1 MFAAGTPSLLR
12 AINERTVL
20 ECIRSSGPISRA
32 QIARA
37 SGLSKPTVSQGLA
50 ALEASR
56 LVRPAGRSSGGKGP
70 TALLYEF
77 NPSAGWV
84 IGVDVGRDRVRV
96 AVADLDGQIAARL
109 EEPARVR
116 SMRTLIEQIGELA
129 RRAARSA
136 KVRWRQIAIV
146 AVGSPGVFGPD
157 QDRPVLAHNLP
168 GWSRHGLLDEVRKEL
183 GTQVVFENDVNLAAV
198 GERWHGL
205 GRGLGAFVYIHVGTG
220 VGMGIVLGGKLYR
233 GSRGAAGEIGY
244 LPLAVADAHDPAN
257 RRRGALESAIGASA
271 VVAAARAVGMRGK
284 GLTAARVFDE
294 ARRGDERATAVVE
307 EIGEAIGL
315 AIAAVIPVIDP
326 ELVIMGGAIGRN
338 VDLLLPSIDRELGA
352 LSPFRP
358 TIEASALGED
368 AELTGAVAFAL
379 EAAREQLF
387 ARGDGRRRVAV

>member
-1 MFAAGTPSLLR
+1 
-12 AINERTVL
+12 
-20 ECIRSSGPISRA
+20 
-32 QIARA
+32 
-37 SGLSKPTVSQGLA
+37 
-50 ALEASR
+50 
-56 LVRPAGRSSGGKGP
+56 
-70 TALLYEF
+70 LYEF
-77 NPSAGWV
+77 NPAAGWV

-116 SMRTLIEQIGELA
+116 SMRTLIEQIGQLA
-129 RRAARSA
+129 RRVADTA
-136 KVRWRQIAIV
+136 KVRWRQIVIV

-168 GWSRHGLLDEVRKEL
+168 GWSRHGLLDEVRREL

-205 GRGLGAFVYIHVGTG
+205 GRGVDAFVYFHVGTG

-244 LPLAVADAHDPAN
+244 LPLAAADPHDAAN
-257 RRRGALESAIGASA
+257 RRRGALESAIGASG
-271 VVAAARAVGMRGK
+271 VVAMARAAGMSSK
-284 GLTAARVFDE
+284 VLTAARVFEE
-294 ARRGDERATAVVE
+294 ARRGDVRATSVVE
-307 EIGEAIGL
+307 EIGAGIGL
-315 AIAAVIPVIDP
+315 AIAAVIPVLDP
-326 ELVIMGGAIGRN
+326 ELVIVGGAIGRN
-338 VDLLLPSIDRELGA
+338 IDLLLPSIDRELAA

-358 TIEASALGED
+358 SIEASALGED

-387 ARGDGRRRVAV
+387 SRRNGRRKVAV